1 MSFVSSSAFIAIL
14 FLLSLGCLFQ
24 PPHPPHHHPHHY
36 RHFRS
41 GNTELCTVC
50 TILRFPFLKDF
61 SYYSMEAGQ
70 EQRIVPE
77 SCWHSSVAHLE
88 KRTERA
94 LSDDA
99 LSGHVTQYSVVGG
112 GGGGSHIHETI
123 LLCLAVSFIMFYRP
137 TVDTHG
143 YSFLLISVEL
153 NSSYIFVFVVIEIE
167 LGISQLLS
175 KQALHP
181 QLWLHHSWVP
191 LYHVH
196 LATC

>member
-1 MSFVSSSAFIAIL
+1 MHCLHNPEVPLSQGFFILQYGSWARAENSSRKLLAF
-14 FLLSLGCLFQ
+14 LSS
-24 PPHPPHHHPHHY
+24 P
-36 RHFRS
+36 S
-41 GNTELCTVC
+41 GKED
-50 TILRFPFLKDF
+50 RKGPGQ
-61 SYYSMEAGQ
+61 SSMT
-70 EQRIVPE
+70 P
-77 SCWHSSVAHLE
+77 
-88 KRTERA
+88 A
-94 LSDDA
+94 LSDA
-99 LSGHVTQYSVVGG
+99 LSGHVTQYTVVGG

-153 NSSYIFVFVVIEIE
+153 NSSYIFAFVVIEIE

>member
-1 MSFVSSSAFIAIL
+1 MATSLTFRKPFSFITAWTCGEDQKGFMSFVSSSAFIAIL
-14 FLLSLGCLFQ
+14 FLLSLDCLFQ

-94 LSDDA
+94 QVRA
-99 LSGHVTQYSVVGG
+99 
-112 GGGGSHIHETI
+112 
-123 LLCLAVSFIMFYRP
+123 R
-137 TVDTHG
+137 
-143 YSFLLISVEL
+143 
-153 NSSYIFVFVVIEIE
+153 
-167 LGISQLLS
+167 
-175 KQALHP
+175 
-181 QLWLHHSWVP
+181 
-191 LYHVH
+191 
-196 LATC
+196 